1 VYFHGAKRD
10 CKEGG
15 FIFLLASKVLLAQQ
29 INPSP
34 FLMNM
39 KRQPKLSILRGLLF
53 LFDIDNVDDVEREEI
68 IVSKNVNDEAELA
81 ELFDMLMRPEFT
93 AYSDSDR
100 EWYIDTLNYYLGLE
114 ESFDSVF
121 DKLTT
126 YFDDE
131 VEDRRKFMQVLLE
144 CLLRYQAEM
153 K

>member
-1 VYFHGAKRD
+1 
-10 CKEGG
+10 
-15 FIFLLASKVLLAQQ
+15 
-29 INPSP
+29 
-34 FLMNM
+34 M
-39 KRQPKLSILRGLLF
+39 KRQPKLAILRGLLF
-53 LFDIDNVDDVEREEI
+53 LFDIDNIDDVEREEMI
-68 IVSKNVNDEAELA
+68 ASKNVNDEAELA

-100 EWYIDTLNYYLGLE
+100 EWYVDTLIYYLGLE
-114 ESFDSVF
+114 ESFDSIF

-126 YFDDE
+126 YFDGE

>member
-1 VYFHGAKRD
+1 
-10 CKEGG
+10 
-15 FIFLLASKVLLAQQ
+15 
-29 INPSP
+29 
-34 FLMNM
+34 M

-68 IVSKNVNDEAELA
+68 IASKNVNDEAELA

-100 EWYIDTLNYYLGLE
+100 EWYIDTLIYYLGLE

>member
-1 VYFHGAKRD
+1 
-10 CKEGG
+10 
-15 FIFLLASKVLLAQQ
+15 
-29 INPSP
+29 
-34 FLMNM
+34 M

-68 IVSKNVNDEAELA
+68 IVSKNVNNEAELA

-100 EWYIDTLNYYLGLE
+100 EWYIDTLIYYLGLE
-114 ESFDSVF
+114 ENFNSVF

-126 YFDDE
+126 YFDEE
-131 VEDRRKFMQVLLE
+131 VEDQRKFMQVLLE

>member
-1 VYFHGAKRD
+1 
-10 CKEGG
+10 
-15 FIFLLASKVLLAQQ
+15 
-29 INPSP
+29 
-34 FLMNM
+34 M

-53 LFDIDNVDDVEREEI
+53 LFDIDNVDDVEREKI

-81 ELFDMLMRPEFT
+81 ELFDMLMRSEFT

-100 EWYIDTLNYYLGLE
+100 EWYIDTLVYYLGLE
-114 ESFDSVF
+114 GSFDSVF

-131 VEDRRKFMQVLLE
+131 VEDQRKFMQVLLE
-144 CLLRYQAEM
+144 CLLRYQSEI